1 MDTFIDDLNVHQQ
14 QDVDDSPEETTTLR
28 ELFHDIHDRLDGIR
42 QIISALDDP
51 VAMEILEELDYEA
64 LRHVLKL
71 RNHLNVPY

>member
-1 MDTFIDDLNVHQQ
+1 MTASRQDTLK
-14 QDVDDSPEETTTLR
+14 LR

-42 QIISALDDP
+42 QIITALDDP
-51 VAMEILEELDYEA
+51 VAIKIMGELEYEA